1 MIRRTIAP
9 AVMAEG
15 LTCESLASACAQL
28 VSRNAKIDGEPSDKV
43 LFEQAQRAIEK
54 SNCPEA
60 RTGWR
65 SSLMITQIRTM
76 CLVPRFP

>member
-15 LTCESLASACAQL
+15 LTCKSLASACAQL

-43 LFEQAQRAIEK
+43 CLNKQRAIEK
-54 SNCPEA
+54 CTALSLEPVGEA
-60 RTGWR
+60 H
-65 SSLMITQIRTM
+65 
-76 CLVPRFP
+76 